1 MGGKEEVRDHHS
13 FSLRIGYGENSREF
27 RVGRTGLLTTV
38 IVFALLFFGLTQF
51 LYDYRENISK
61 LRDLRALR
69 ERVSEQ
75 NLTLYNLHSKFES
88 LETEV
93 ERLRA
98 LDARVRSLVRINES
112 LGPGAAGKKV
122 RQTGLGG
129 LETQETAAQ
138 ARLDRLLDLRFEQL
152 KKDVLVD
159 VKDLEVICE
168 VLDGRRIVLES
179 APSIWPVRGILSSG
193 FGVRLSPFTDTK
205 VFHHGLDIIGRPGAP
220 VVAASGGVVVRSG
233 YESLF
238 GNIVVVDHGYG
249 LSTLYA
255 HLGERAV
262 ATGDFVS
269 KGESLGTVGAT
280 GRTTGPHLHYEVHV
294 NGLAVNPSRFLD

>member
-112 LGPGAAGKKV
+112 LRPGASGRKG

-129 LETQETAAQ
+129 LETREAPAQE
-138 ARLDRLLDLRFEQL
+138 RLDRLLDLRFERL
-152 KKDVLVD
+152 RKDVLVD
-159 VKDLEVICE
+159 VKDLEVIRE
-168 VLDGRRIVLES
+168 ELDGRRIVLES
-179 APSIWPVRGILSSG
+179 VPSLWPVRGILSSG
-193 FGVRLSPFTDTK
+193 FGVRISPFTDTK
-205 VFHHGLDIIGRPGAP
+205 VFHHGLDIIARAGAP
-220 VVAASGGVVVRSG
+220 VKAASGGVVVRSG

-238 GNIVVVDHGYG
+238 GNVVVIDHGYG
-249 LSTLYA
+249 YRTVYGHLAERNA
-255 HLGERAV
+255 HVGDAV
-262 ATGDFVS
+262 R
-269 KGESLGTVGAT
+269 KGETIGTVGAT

-294 NGLAVNPSRFLD
+294 TGLAVNPSRFLD

>member
-1 MGGKEEVRDHHS
+1 MRERHE
-13 FSLRIGYGENSREF
+13 FFFRIGYGEKAREF
-27 RVGRTGLLTTV
+27 RIGPTGMTAAAAVG
-38 IVFALLFFGLTQF
+38 ALLFFATTHF
-51 LYDYRENISK
+51 LYDYRENFSK

-75 NLTLYNLHSKFES
+75 NLTLYDLHSKFEN

-98 LDARVRSLVRINES
+98 IDARVRSLVRVNGGKGAVLRDRSES
-112 LGPGAAGKKV
+112 N
-122 RQTGLGG
+122 TGLGG
-129 LETQETAAQ
+129 METQESGVQ
-138 ARLDRLLDLRFEQL
+138 ARLDRLLDLRFDQL

-168 VLDGRRIVLES
+168 ELDGRRIVLES
-179 APSIWPVRGILSSG
+179 IPSVWPLRGILSSG
-193 FGVRLSPFTDTK
+193 FGIRLSPFTDTK
-205 VFHHGLDIIGRPGAP
+205 VFHHGIDIIGNPGAP
-220 VVAASGGVVVRSG
+220 VKAASGGVVVRSG

-238 GNIVVVDHGYG
+238 GNLVVLDHGYG
-249 LSTLYA
+249 FRTLYA
-255 HLGERAV
+255 HLNGRSVEV
-262 ATGDFVS
+262 GDVVS
-269 KGESLGTVGAT
+269 KGEIVGTVGMT